1 MLARERLKRLW
12 KVALTAPSHERV
24 VLIHRCNS
32 AQYPILCAG
41 PLPDAPA
48 GLILAPELGGPKR
61 RIWGAIDS
69 DLVAWGGSGAGLTVA
84 RLGRGPSWPCTE
96 HEGAKCRHP
105 PAKVALFACASLA
118 APRI

>member
-24 VLIHRCNS
+24 VLIHRSNGRTH
-32 AQYPILCAG
+32 PICG
-41 PLPDAPA
+41 QRPLPDAPA

-69 DLVAWGGSGAGLTVA
+69 DLVAWGGSGQG
-84 RLGRGPSWPCTE
+84 
-96 HEGAKCRHP
+96 
-105 PAKVALFACASLA
+105 
-118 APRI
+118 